1 MKQIFENIIKYFKRK
16 IKYYSLRRR
25 SAQAI
30 GEMHERMQRF
40 ADSDMAFAIVKAF
53 AIKPGSE
60 VMYAPVSGEFYIVNE
75 QDDQFAILTSYSLLI
90 INGVY
95 QYHVEM
101 PEESTE
107 YLGKYLKRIIERK
120 RMKVKKKIE
129 SKVDNSLKTILE
141 KVKTK

>member
-1 MKQIFENIIKYFKRK
+1 M
-16 IKYYSLRRR
+16 
-25 SAQAI
+25 

-40 ADSDMAFAIVKAF
+40 ADSDMAFAIVKAL
-53 AIKPGSE
+53 AVKKGSE
-60 VMYAPVSGEFYIVNE
+60 VMYAPVSSEFYIVNE
-75 QDDQFAILTSYSLLI
+75 IEDQFAILTSYSLLI

-101 PEESTE
+101 PEESTL
-107 YLGKYLKRIIERK
+107 YLAKYLKRIIERK
-120 RMKVKKKIE
+120 RMKVKRKIE